1 MLISS
6 YLNEVDLNLLPSTN
20 DSVFFIKTIP
30 NKTQQELEPI
40 ISSMEKK
47 IQHLQKWANQSLET
61 IDSIVDRFVSRK
73 KLLQFKDTMENFME
87 KANNLNIPSQ
97 NSWFSGRALL
107 LLLPGFHGLTV
118 LFIMIIASVVGIH
131 EIRRLND
138 GCKLEPQFKNSYGA
152 KVIRDHMK
160 TSEAYYMFC
169 LPVMDFTVF
178 YRYLDNIKVW
188 DNKTWVDSVIQEF
201 ATNYS
206 ERIWFMQLLENCE
219 NNNTLY
225 EALHMENVIMSVL
238 YVYMTFM

>member
-152 KVIRDHMK
+152 KVIRVSM
-160 TSEAYYMFC
+160 SF
-169 LPVMDFTVF
+169 
-178 YRYLDNIKVW
+178 I
-188 DNKTWVDSVIQEF
+188 
-201 ATNYS
+201 
-206 ERIWFMQLLENCE
+206 LL
-219 NNNTLY
+219 LLIFIFFVSLIH
-225 EALHMENVIMSVL
+225 A
-238 YVYMTFM
+238 